1 MSFLSGLRL
10 DDQRHPCFGIAI
22 EGSLPEG
29 DGHMDFIVTHLVT
42 VVASHYAITK
52 ALDYVYGFMIT
63 M

>member
-1 MSFLSGLRL
+1 
-10 DDQRHPCFGIAI
+10 
-22 EGSLPEG
+22 
-29 DGHMDFIVTHLVT
+29 MDFIIAHLVT